1 MLVGTKQR
9 LSKCRKINIRIE
21 NIILETV
28 EVFKLLGV
36 NIDYHYFNIEL
47 KRTKLTSQT
56 DTKLLDM
63 NDLYR
68 LRVLLPKRQQI
79 FPR

>member
-28 EVFKLLGV
+28 EEFKLVGV
-36 NIDYHYFNIEL
+36 NIDYHIFISNNVN
-47 KRTKLTSQT
+47 LTHT
-56 DTKLLDM
+56 
-63 NDLYR
+63 
-68 LRVLLPKRQQI
+68 
-79 FPR
+79 